1 MWADST
7 NLDFGV
13 NEPNF
18 FAVRATGGVGFTV
31 AVDGNG
37 GGTQFCDL
45 RPGIAGWQCVSD
57 RDAKE
62 NFERAQGDAILA
74 KLAAMPLYSWN
85 FKGADPAIRNL
96 GPTAQ
101 DFRAAFG
108 LGAGDRSIA
117 EGNLHGVAL
126 AAIQGL
132 NAKLESEVAEQ
143 RRLLR
148 AQAREIADLRDTL
161 AGLLAGATSSR

>member
-1 MWADST
+1 MWADS
-7 NLDFGV
+7 NDVDFGV
-13 NEPNF
+13 NEVNF

-31 AVDGNG
+31 AIDGNG